1 METGGILEAREIV
14 VKAYFTS
21 EEGSETYELL
31 ELWVLNNLY
40 DSVFRNGSGNR
51 IVLLSPKTNPLVKIR
66 RKKYT
71 QPVNKPVWAVIHD
84 Y

>member
-31 ELWVLNNLY
+31 EL
-40 DSVFRNGSGNR
+40 
-51 IVLLSPKTNPLVKIR
+51 
-66 RKKYT
+66 
-71 QPVNKPVWAVIHD
+71 
-84 Y
+84 